1 MENNKKI
8 EECLNSILELLDKT
22 IDVQNKNSWIDW
34 DFLFQNYEFSE
45 EFLTQNW
52 QIIRHSAACRFQ
64 KISLKMIEDEDIL
77 INWLSLSMNPY
88 LTEDVIMKY
97 AEYWDWDSIL
107 KYHKLSEEL
116 LIKVLNSN
124 LKSLLNVEY
133 VCIYQT
139 LSENFI
145 RQYLQDIDNNDCWH
159 EIGIHQQLSK
169 SFIIEFADKL
179 EIHDIIIYQNID
191 GDIIKAFAEKIKQII
206 KDISVFD
213 FNYFISQYQSIP
225 HLEEIINEI
234 IEENTL

>member
-1 MENNKKI
+1 MENNKKV
-8 EECLNSILELLDKT
+8 EEYLNSMLELLDKT
-22 IDVQNKNSWIDW
+22 VDVENKNSWIDW
-34 DFLFQNYEFSE
+34 NFLFQNYEFSE

-64 KISLKMIEDEDIL
+64 KISLKMIEDDNLL
-77 INWLSLSMNPY
+77 INWPSLSMNPY
-88 LTEDVIMKY
+88 LTEDIIMKY
-97 AEYWDWDSIL
+97 AERLDWNGVL

-116 LIKVLNSN
+116 LSKILNSD
-124 LKSLLNVEY
+124 LKSYLNMEY

-145 RQYLQDIDNNDCWH
+145 RQYLQDIDNHDCWH

-169 SFIIEFADKL
+169 TFIMEFANKL
-179 EIHDIIIYQNID
+179 EIHDIIIYQEID
-191 GDIIKAFAEKIKQII
+191 SDIIKAFAEKIKQII

-213 FNYFISQYQSIP
+213 FKYYISQYQSIP

-234 IEENTL
+234 IEEK